1 MMVMRRLLLVLG
13 LLLPALVG
21 AADVPALKSRVTDL
35 TATLSAEQRAQLEQ
49 RLAAFE
55 QQKGSQIAVLLVP
68 TTQPD
73 TIEQYGIRVTDA
85 WKLGRDGIDDGALL
99 LIATQDRALRIEVG
113 YGLEGVLPDAVAKRI
128 IEETITPKLREGDWY
143 GGIQAGVE
151 QMIGVVSGEALPPPQ
166 APRGSADSEGL
177 IPIVIFAALFAGQIL
192 RAMFGRLPGALI
204 GGIGVAALVWLFV
217 QSLLPAALSGLA
229 VFAVVLIGLGS
240 GRGGIGGGGFGRS
253 GGFGGGGGFSG
264 GGGGFGGGGASGRF

>member
-1 MMVMRRLLLVLG
+1 MMRRLLLLLG
-13 LLLPALVG
+13 LLLPAYLAS
-21 AADVPALKSRVTDL
+21 AAEVPALTARVTDL

-68 TTQPD
+68 TTEPD

-143 GGIQAGVE
+143 GGIQAGIE
-151 QMIGVVSGEALPPPQ
+151 QMIGVVSGEALPPPK
-166 APRGSADSEGL
+166 APRRSADGEGL

-204 GGIGVAALVWLFV
+204 GGVAVGALVWFFV
-217 QSLLPAALSGLA
+217 QLAIPAALSGLA
-229 VFAVVLIGLGS
+229 VFAAVLIGLGS
-240 GRGGIGGGGFGRS
+240 GRGGIGGGGSR
-253 GGFGGGGGFSG
+253 
-264 GGGGFGGGGASGRF
+264 